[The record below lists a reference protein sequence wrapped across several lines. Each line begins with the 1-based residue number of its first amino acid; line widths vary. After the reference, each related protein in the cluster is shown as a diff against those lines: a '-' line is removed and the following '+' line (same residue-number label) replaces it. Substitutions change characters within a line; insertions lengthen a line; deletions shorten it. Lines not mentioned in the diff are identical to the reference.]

1 MEVNVVTL
9 LVCGIFGFLP
19 GIAIG
24 FYLGTMGQIDTIL
37 TMLKQ
42 FKSEGHDEKWLK

>member
-1 MEVNVVTL
+1 MEVNIGTFVVCMTMGL
-9 LVCGIFGFLP
+9 LP

-24 FYLGTMGQIDTIL
+24 YALGIRGSVDTIL
-37 TMLKQ
+37 VMLKQ